1 MQIHYEA
8 IEQSGQI
15 PVKIFTQSL
24 ELFPYHWHEETEIL
38 FILKGSIEVMIDR
51 QATVLKAG
59 DIFLVNRNE
68 IHFLRSLDKQ
78 ERAQLLILQFS
89 LEQFQKYGVETNGM
103 SFKLDSSTSKGTKT
117 KEYHRIRSLLASM
130 MKIVINREESQNLLI
145 ERHMLDL
152 YIILKNHFSLPV
164 ETLAA
169 QIREGD
175 ERLLEILKYINANYN
190 NSSLSLNKIAD
201 QFFLTPQYLSKYFK
215 TNIGVSLKKFIENI
229 RLNKSL
235 KPLRLSENN
244 ILDVALRHGFPDAK
258 SYYRVFREVLG
269 MTPTEFRELQ
279 KVDVN
284 LEKPKDYFSI
294 SSKKT
299 LSELFQYIDWNE
311 NESVSSG
318 DGRERSVTFTVDMG
332 GSKGKLR
339 SSWKR
344 IMTFGYAPH
353 GLRQDFR
360 RQLRTLQQDIGFEY
374 IRFHGIFADELLVY
388 NESPSGKPYYNFNHV
403 DTLLDGLLEED
414 VRPFLELG
422 FMPSLLASAEGGIFW
437 WEANVTPPKSL
448 DRWLDMVEAFVR
460 HIINRYGMAEVSR
473 WYFEFWNEPDLE
485 GTFWKGTREQ
495 FFELFKG
502 TFSRI
507 KSISPMLKVGG
518 FGNIC
523 LFSGDSWL
531 RSFVSYAR
539 EHGIELDFFSF
550 HAYQL
555 AIDPYDLVDEKLLIN
570 APQIFT
576 FHEDFNEFFTANPNF
591 RLGDENVIERAVKQ
605 TIEWTAELPMKERE
619 YWITEWNSNIDCR
632 DLIHDTCFMAA
643 FIVKTAL
650 QCGHWVE
657 GMGYWTATD
666 LQEEFQ
672 LPQPLFHGGYG
683 LLTYNGIKKAGFH
696 AFTFLARLGDEIV
709 IQREGVIVTRRGEDY
724 QILLYNYCHYNELY
738 NQFDYSQVT
747 SKNRYGIFNET
758 APNRFGLRLEEFNGH
773 YLLEQMRVNRKHG
786 SSFDAWVEMGA
797 PDKLTAEG
805 RAYLDRMAQPQY
817 RTWIEKAH
825 EFIELDVKLEPHE
838 IQLILVTKQY

>member
-1 MQIHYEA
+1 MQFHFEA

-38 FILKGSIEVMIDR
+38 FILKGSIEILIDK
-51 QATVLKAG
+51 QGTLLNVG

-68 IHFLRSLDKQ
+68 IHFVRSMDKQ
-78 ERAQLLILQFS
+78 EQAQLLILQFS
-89 LEQFQKYGVETNGM
+89 HEQFQKYGVDQYGM
-103 SFKLDSSTSKGTKT
+103 NFKLDSSTSKGKKT
-117 KEYHRIRSLLASM
+117 KEYNRIRSLLASM
-130 MKIVINREESQNLLI
+130 MKIVINREEPQNLLI

-152 YIILKNHFSLPV
+152 YIILKNHFSMSV
-164 ETLAA
+164 EPLSA
-169 QIREGD
+169 QMREGD

-190 NSSLSLNKIAD
+190 NSRLGLNKIAE

-215 TNIGVSLKKFIENI
+215 TNMGVSLKKFIENI

-235 KPLRLSENN
+235 KPLRMSENN

-279 KVDVN
+279 KVDAN
-284 LEKPKDYFSI
+284 PEKPKDYFSI
-294 SSKKT
+294 SSKNT
-299 LSELFQYIDWNE
+299 LAELFQYIDWNE
-311 NESVSSG
+311 KEPVSSG
-318 DGRERSVTFTVDMG
+318 RRKERSVTCTVDAG
-332 GSKGKLR
+332 ASKGKLR
-339 SSWKR
+339 QSWKR
-344 IMTFGYAPH
+344 LMTFGYAPH
-353 GLRQDFR
+353 GLRKDFR

-374 IRFHGIFADELLVY
+374 VRFHGIFADELLVY
-388 NESPSGKPYYNFNHV
+388 NEATSGKPYYNFNHV

-422 FMPSLLASAEGGIFW
+422 FMPSLLASAEGDIFW
-437 WEANVTPPKSL
+437 WKANVTPPKSM

-473 WYFEFWNEPDLE
+473 WYFEFWNEPDVE
-485 GTFWKGTREQ
+485 GAFWKGTREE
-495 FFELFKG
+495 FFELFKA

-518 FGNIC
+518 FGNLC

-555 AIDPYDLVDEKLLIN
+555 AIAPHDIEDEKLQLNAMQTLNFQEDLSELIS
-570 APQIFT
+570 
-576 FHEDFNEFFTANPNF
+576 ANPYA
-591 RLGDENVIERAVKQ
+591 RLGDEDVIERAVKQ
-605 TIEWTAELPMKERE
+605 TIEWAAELPMKERE
-619 YWITEWNSNIDCR
+619 YWITEWNGNIDCR
-632 DLIHDTCFMAA
+632 DLIHDTCYMAA

-650 QCGHWVE
+650 QCGYLVE
-657 GMGYWTATD
+657 GMGFWTATD
-666 LQEEFQ
+666 LHEEFQ
-672 LPQPLFHGGYG
+672 LPQPLFHGGFG
-683 LLTYNGIKKAGFH
+683 LLTYNGIKKSGFH
-696 AFTFLARLGDEIV
+696 AFAFLARLGDEIV
-709 IQREGVIVTRRGEDY
+709 MQREGIIVTRRGEDY

-747 SKNRYGIFNET
+747 SKNRYGIFNDA
-758 APNRFGLRLEEFNGH
+758 APNRFGLRLEELNGH
-773 YLLEQMRVNRKHG
+773 YRMEQMRVNRKHG

-797 PDKLTAEG
+797 PDELTVEG

-817 RTWIEKAH
+817 RTWQEKTQ
-825 EFIELDVKLEPHE
+825 EVIELDVELESHE
-838 IQLILVTKQY
+838 IQLILATKQY